1 MASKSTISI
10 GFKQEDAEGGFKK
23 LTLDADALR
32 QVMNANVT
40 EAEKLGFRREEARN
54 ANAEYKDMYLSPH
67 DTLTVDMT
75 KAPEKGAFAYS
86 LSCLV

>member
-40 EAEKLGFRREEARN
+40 EAEKSSDFGAKKQE
-54 ANAEYKDMYLSPH
+54 
-67 DTLTVDMT
+67 TLTPSIRTFCINRVY
-75 KAPEKGAFAYS
+75 AQREH
-86 LSCLV
+86 

>member
-1 MASKSTISI
+1 MKS
-10 GFKQEDAEGGFKK
+10 D
-23 LTLDADALR
+23 R
-32 QVMNANVT
+32 
-40 EAEKLGFRREEARN
+40 
-54 ANAEYKDMYLSPH
+54 YLSPH

>member
-40 EAEKLGFRREEARN
+40 EAEKLGFRREEAGN
-54 ANAEYKDMYLSPH
+54 ANAEYKDILHQPRLRAKR
-67 DTLTVDMT
+67 TMT
-75 KAPEKGAFAYS
+75 SQEPLIGFSKI
-86 LSCLV
+86 LL